1 MKNQSRCWSRWLLC
15 SHGKKKKSDELHA
28 QSGTVYAW
36 IRSFLNHFSKEI
48 VSFKSNQAIKLTAC
62 PKSVKE
68 DRRANAHTI
77 HYACLKILKARCI
90 FVLNTLDQNQF
101 VIVHTSSSPTFS
113 LFHRSPQ
120 RKASVTGNK
129 KWLALRINVENAS
142 ILSEKALI
150 SFSKN
155 VKLLKKI
162 IHPPLQMRYV
172 KHIIDY
178 QGTLLQSM

>member
-142 ILSEKALI
+142 ILSEKNTNQFFQKCKTIKKNNSPSSPNALRQAY
-150 SFSKN
+150 
-155 VKLLKKI
+155 
-162 IHPPLQMRYV
+162 H
-172 KHIIDY
+172 
-178 QGTLLQSM
+178 